1 MANDIIHGNILHNF
15 DSVQSKHS
23 RLKHAQNHSKL
34 TGDADTNTE
43 FSLTTLSNNFF
54 CANII
59 PQSQQSI

>member
-1 MANDIIHGNILHNF
+1 MILFMEISYIISIQFRVNTV
-15 DSVQSKHS
+15 DQDM
-23 RLKHAQNHSKL
+23 LKISSKL

>member
-1 MANDIIHGNILHNF
+1 MILFMEVSYIISIQFRVNTV
-15 DSVQSKHS
+15 DQDM
-23 RLKHAQNHSKL
+23 LKISSKL

>member
-1 MANDIIHGNILHNF
+1 MEVSYIISIQFRVNTV
-15 DSVQSKHS
+15 DQDM
-23 RLKHAQNHSKL
+23 LKISSKL

>member
-1 MANDIIHGNILHNF
+1 MILFIEISYIILIQFRLNTVDQDMLKI
-15 DSVQSKHS
+15 SSKI
-23 RLKHAQNHSKL
+23 

>member
-1 MANDIIHGNILHNF
+1 MEISYIISIQFRVNTV
-15 DSVQSKHS
+15 DQDM
-23 RLKHAQNHSKL
+23 LKISSKL